1 MHVYQGEGIILTGC
15 SSQST
20 ETNYDESMEKETH
33 RQEARLQI
41 RVSRNASEVG
51 LETVLQLGI
60 NSGARVPGKFPP
72 QEEIAWVFLLPL
84 WDVSLDTGFEYHGSY
99 HCL

>member
-41 RVSRNASEVG
+41 E
-51 LETVLQLGI
+51 
-60 NSGARVPGKFPP
+60 FPRIP
-72 QEEIAWVFLLPL
+72 VN
-84 WDVSLDTGFEYHGSY
+84 
-99 HCL
+99 